1 MSRKSAAA
9 ASTALSIAEYIDNY
23 PGMPEDARAAMLLL
37 KLDIIS
43 FLNYAWREVHNKM
56 LLRRSIALDC
66 LERTLPPIDQDQKLA
81 LLHAPFRGTTLF
93 GGELAKLQEANT
105 KRAATFTVLTQ
116 PTAPPTSYST
126 RPYAGRGKSFRDDKK
141 GFRKPGGRGKGQ
153 GRSAPTATVTKPGQ
167 SKDSQR
173 SLTVSTDSKKRK
185 SESQEDAPQGPQKAK
200 RNFRGDK
207 NKGNKQ

>member
-23 PGMPEDARAAMLLL
+23 PGMPEGARAAMLPL

-66 LERTLPPIDQDQKLA
+66 PERTLPPMDQDQKLA
-81 LLHAPFRGTTLF
+81 LLHAPFKGTMLF

-105 KRAATFTVLTQ
+105 KRAATFTVFPQ
-116 PTAPPTSYST
+116 PTAPPYILL
-126 RPYAGRGKSFRDDKK
+126 YAPFMRVVVRALEIRRASRNQAAEAGDRAGPRQPPPLQDLANPRIA
-141 GFRKPGGRGKGQ
+141 RK
-153 GRSAPTATVTKPGQ
+153 
-167 SKDSQR
+167 
-173 SLTVSTDSKKRK
+173 L
-185 SESQEDAPQGPQKAK
+185 
-200 RNFRGDK
+200 
-207 NKGNKQ
+207 